1 MTMIKQSLFS
11 GMGPNGEQLIN
22 VITPGSDFVK
32 TAGVHPEIQAFKQN
46 LSPEPNKTYLHILAL
61 GAGEYYGCNL
71 NNDYFPWEGLAHDH
85 TKIPHKYVHGYKTFL
100 NAHAFAHHQNNDP
113 TKAYGDVLVSV
124 INEKM
129 KRVELIAVVD
139 HAKCRALGGE
149 KILEKLIEGKDMA
162 TSMGCRIPYDTCMI
176 CGNNAPTRK
185 EYCECMLKRA
195 GQILP
200 DGRKVC
206 VTNPFPRFF
215 DISFVYIGADR
226 TSHVL
231 EKIATVVDMG
241 ANTHKQ
247 AAFLPAVKSFFSGM
261 DPTGYGGS
269 WQLKKQMDA
278 DDKQKAL
285 NRFAHTAG
293 GAVSGAIAVP
303 VLTSSVEKGII
314 GAATSPNRLSGFGAG
329 LVRGAKRPF
338 DVAFNISAASGA
350 LKRLSDPSSIPANI
364 TPAELDSIRKV
375 TGVDIPTY
383 LNEASLK
390 RYSGAGLSLEDVATG
405 IIPNLRQGTELEQ
418 GAKIINALPEAAK
431 LVPNTLDTLLNP
443 MVSAALPAEAELV
456 NSLRGKGRNVADL
469 ARKFVAS
476 KAVKGVATVGI
487 GGILGGLAA
496 YNALAP
502 KTAGYKKAVAEKLSE
517 IFKEVDGYP
526 LGQAVNLMEG
536 CEQDIPDSMLDEM
549 AQMPHLPPVLNSLGR
564 SGIVLSP
571 REFTRIIII
580 KSSPMS
586 SVSGRIEPFET
597 DGVDSDFLQSMSH
610 VYPDRLDFGG
620 VSDMRSYALPMFLRR
635 LMSPMK
641 MASKR
646 ESIKVA
652 MPDIASMYNAY
663 RYGSL
668 LNMDKY
674 LGMHPAML
682 TEEHTPIVAALVS
695 IPLIYMLKSHWDKQ
709 LCEDKEFLERFV
721 ESSPCTAHALA
732 SVGMKMGVD
741 SLLSKFPSEKIMS
754 WRV

>member
-1 MTMIKQSLFS
+1 MAMIKQSLFS

-61 GAGEYYGCNL
+61 GAGEFYGSNL
-71 NNDYFPWEGLAHDH
+71 NNDYFPWDGLSHDH

-124 INEKM
+124 LNEKM

-139 HAKCRALGGE
+139 HAKCRALGGD

-241 ANTHKQ
+241 ANTHKH
-247 AAFLPAVKSFFSGM
+247 AAFMPAVKSFFSGM
-261 DPTGYGGS
+261 DPTGMGSS
-269 WQLKKQMDA
+269 WQLKKQMDES
-278 DDKQKAL
+278 DRQKAV
-285 NRFAHTAG
+285 NQMAHTAG
-293 GAVSGAIAVP
+293 GAISGAVLVP
-303 VLTSSVEKGII
+303 TTTSAVEKGII
-314 GAATSPNRLSGFGAG
+314 GAATSTTGTISGFGKG
-329 LVRGAKRPF
+329 VVRGARRPF
-338 DVAFNISAASGA
+338 DLVFNVSEARAA
-350 LKRLSDPSSIPANI
+350 LKRLSDPSSVPANI
-364 TPAELDSIRKV
+364 TPREMDALRKA

-390 RYSGAGLSLEDVATG
+390 KITAAGVSLEDVLTG
-405 IIPNLRQGTELEQ
+405 IAPEIRNSGTALEQ
-418 GAKIINALPEAAK
+418 SASVINK
-431 LVPNTLDTLLNP
+431 
-443 MVSAALPAEAELV
+443 LPAIADTAPQFAELALLPHAASEV
-456 NSLRGKGRNVADL
+456 SPTGLKGMGRNAADAL
-469 ARKFVAS
+469 RKFLAG
-476 KAVKGVATVGI
+476 KAVKAGATAGI
-487 GGILGGLAA
+487 GGVLGGLAA
-496 YNALAP
+496 YNSLSQKNAAY
-502 KTAGYKKAVAEKLSE
+502 KTAVVEKLSE

-536 CEQDIPDSMLDEM
+536 CEQDIPDEALDQI
-549 AQMPHLPPVLNSLGR
+549 AGMPQLPPILNSMAR

-580 KSSPMS
+580 RSSPTAPIL
-586 SVSGRIEPFET
+586 GRIEPFET
-597 DGVDSDFLQSMSH
+597 DSIDPNFLSSMSH
-610 VYPDRLDFGG
+610 VYPDSLDFGSLMG
-620 VSDMRSYALPMFLRR
+620 TRSYSLPMFLQR
-635 LMSPMK
+635 LTSPIK
-641 MASKR
+641 MASKTQAT
-646 ESIKVA
+646 KVA
-652 MPDIASMYNAY
+652 MPDISAMYNAY
-663 RYGSL
+663 RYGIL
-668 LNMDKY
+668 MNMDKY
-674 LGMHPAML
+674 ACLAPQSMLG
-682 TEEHTPIVAALVS
+682 EHTPIVASLVS
-695 IPLIYMLKSHWDKQ
+695 VPLVYMLKGHWNKQMCQDK
-709 LCEDKEFLERFV
+709 KFLEDFV
-721 ESSPCTAHALA
+721 ESNPCIANALA
-732 SVGMKMGVD
+732 EIGIKMGFD
-741 SLLSKFPSEKIMS
+741 SLFSKFSAEKIMDWS
-754 WRV
+754 V